1 GGVKRQGRARTGAA
15 QCHMVFWHKKTAS
28 HASGRSS
35 CLTKT
40 APSCTSQ
47 NGAEVCLYAAF
58 SLQLRAGGNEGLASF
73 VVLVL
78 DEVLL
83 EAGSKVLGL
92 GLPLGGVGVGVA
104 RVEDLGVDAG
114 QLGGHLE

>member
-1 GGVKRQGRARTGAA
+1 MCIRDR
-15 QCHMVFWHKKTAS
+15 
-28 HASGRSS
+28 
-35 CLTKT
+35 
-40 APSCTSQ
+40 
-47 NGAEVCLYAAF
+47 
-58 SLQLRAGGNEGLASF
+58 NEGLASF

-83 EAGSKVLGL
+83 EAGSEVLGL

-114 QLGGHLE
+114 QLGGHLEVEVGDLLRGRGLDGAVEDGVNDAAGVLDGDALAWASLRFPPEGSMI